1 MSKRRQKQAKW
12 MMVGVGFV
20 GAWVLLALLATA
32 ATAEPLSASDSFEI
46 TWDVIAN
53 GGTTMSSTSYT
64 MVSTSGQAYVGE
76 TSSANYSL
84 TSGFWSYWVR
94 YVRDVFLPLV
104 IKL

>member
-1 MSKRRQKQAKW
+1 MAIRNRKYAKW
-12 MMVGVGFV
+12 IVVGVGLV

-32 ATAEPLSASDSFEI
+32 ASAEPLSASDSFAI

-64 MVSTSGQAYVGE
+64 LVSTSGQAYVGE

-84 TSGFWSYWVR
+84 YSGFWSYWVS
-94 YVRDVFLPLV
+94 YVRDVFLPL
-104 IKL
+104 ILKL